1 MPKEPTQFKTMG
13 MGTTHKQQPISVKFP
28 HDVDAILRDKSII
41 SDRSTYVRSAVLRQL
56 HDDGLIAEAGE
67 RPSVMDTE
75 VNKRVEAAIA
85 SVLPTSP
92 IKSRA
97 AIAKAFKKL
106 SAKLAAESAL

>member
-28 HDVDAILRDKSII
+28 HDANAILRDESII
-41 SDRSTYVRSAVLRQL
+41 CDRSAYIRSAVLQQL

-67 RPSVMDTE
+67 SSGVIDAE
-75 VNKRVEAAIA
+75 VNKRLAAAIA
-85 SVLPTSP
+85 SVLPTIP
-92 IKSRA
+92 IKSRV